1 MSARLT
7 WSAPSY
13 VAQGIS
19 GYRVARAGSA
29 ATVLE
34 AGARS
39 ATFEALAPGVAHT
52 FTVTP
57 LNSTGAAGPTT
68 SVTALGTRFSY
79 SVARTGTSST
89 RLSGRLLS
97 SASKGLAGRP
107 VVVQRQGADG
117 TFRSLRTV
125 TTSSTGTFGVT
136 VAGRST
142 AAYRLVFR
150 GADRLIGSRSGTRH
164 L

>member
-1 MSARLT
+1 MAR
-7 WSAPSY
+7 
-13 VAQGIS
+13 
-19 GYRVARAGSA
+19 RGSA
-29 ATVLE
+29 ATVVDS
-34 AGARS
+34 AARAADFGA
-39 ATFEALAPGVAHT
+39 LQPGVAHT

-57 LNSTGAAGPTT
+57 LNPAGAAGPTT

-79 SVARTGTSST
+79 AVGRTGTSAT

-97 SASKGLAGRP
+97 SAAKGLARRP
-107 VVVQRQGADG
+107 VVVQQQTADG
-117 TFRSLRTV
+117 TFGTLRTV
-125 TTSSTGTFGVT
+125 TTSSTGTFAVT

-150 GADRLIGSRSGTRH
+150 GAEGLIGSRSGARH